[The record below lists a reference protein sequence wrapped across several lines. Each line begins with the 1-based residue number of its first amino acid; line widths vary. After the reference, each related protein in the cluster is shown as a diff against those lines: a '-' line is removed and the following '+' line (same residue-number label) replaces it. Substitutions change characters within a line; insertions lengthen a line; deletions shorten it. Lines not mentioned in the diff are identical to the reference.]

1 MEDFANQGLLGIAF
15 FEATALFILLVLFF
29 LLNRDLPARFFR
41 LWLMGWA
48 AFTFASGLEVLT
60 LLPHGPSVRLLLL
73 ASHMTGILLFLAAV
87 TEYGAAPYGAI
98 GWQTAILESAILMIT
113 GSVLWRAARAR
124 RGHGSQ
130 LLAGTFWLSGLHGI
144 DRPHWPEHPFFLLRV
159 AFDHLMGVSIGIAM
173 IVMVLEAARSRT
185 QDLNEKLRRLTLITT
200 ASTQSLKVSDV
211 LDQVLTHLVQ
221 SLNASHGL
229 VRLTEGA
236 GESAT
241 LVLRASVGFTDS

>member
-1 MEDFANQGLLGIAF
+1 MWVCCSRSRNASRALPGCPLIRRLMEDFANQGLLGIAF

-48 AFTFASGLEVLT
+48 AFTLASGLEVLT

-73 ASHMTGILLFLAAV
+73 GSHMSGILLFLAAV
-87 TEYGAAPYGAI
+87 TEYGAAKVWRVAQMGPLAVICLLGTIYAERHGTAPYGAI

-130 LLAGTFWLSGLHGI
+130 LLARTFLLSGLHGI
-144 DRPHWPEHPFFLLRV
+144 DRPHWSEHPFFLLRV
-159 AFDHLMGVSIGIAM
+159 AFYHLQGVFIGIAS
-173 IVMVLEAARSRT
+173 VLVVLVAARSHT
-185 QDLNEKLRRLTLITT
+185 ENLALHFLR
-200 ASTQSLKVSDV
+200 
-211 LDQVLTHLVQ
+211 
-221 SLNASHGL
+221 
-229 VRLTEGA
+229 
-236 GESAT
+236 
-241 LVLRASVGFTDS
+241 

>member
-1 MEDFANQGLLGIAF
+1 MAG
-15 FEATALFILLVLFF
+15 V
-29 LLNRDLPARFFR
+29 
-41 LWLMGWA
+41 
-48 AFTFASGLEVLT
+48 
-60 LLPHGPSVRLLLL
+60 
-73 ASHMTGILLFLAAV
+73 LLFLEAMA
-87 TEYGAAPYGAI
+87 EYGPGKVCRVRQMGPLAASCLLGTVDAERHGTAPYGAI
-98 GWQTAILESAILMIT
+98 SWQTAILQSAILMIT

-130 LLAGTFWLSGLHGI
+130 LLAGAFWLSGLHGI

-159 AFDHLMGVSIGIAM
+159 AFDHLLGVSIGIAM
-173 IVMVLEAARSRT
+173 VVMMVEAARSRT
-185 QDLNEKLRRLTLITT
+185 EELNEKLRRLTLITT

-241 LVLRASVGFTDS
+241 LGLRASLGFTHSFKKKFQAVSVQEARVRELRHEQCCS

>member
-60 LLPHGPSVRLLLL
+60 LLSHGPNVR
-73 ASHMTGILLFLAAV
+73 LFLAAV
-87 TEYGAAPYGAI
+87 TEYGAGKVWRVAQMGPLAVICLLGTIYAERHGTAPYETV

-130 LLAGTFWLSGLHGI
+130 L
-144 DRPHWPEHPFFLLRV
+144 
-159 AFDHLMGVSIGIAM
+159 
-173 IVMVLEAARSRT
+173 
-185 QDLNEKLRRLTLITT
+185 
-200 ASTQSLKVSDV
+200 
-211 LDQVLTHLVQ
+211 
-221 SLNASHGL
+221 
-229 VRLTEGA
+229 
-236 GESAT
+236 
-241 LVLRASVGFTDS
+241 